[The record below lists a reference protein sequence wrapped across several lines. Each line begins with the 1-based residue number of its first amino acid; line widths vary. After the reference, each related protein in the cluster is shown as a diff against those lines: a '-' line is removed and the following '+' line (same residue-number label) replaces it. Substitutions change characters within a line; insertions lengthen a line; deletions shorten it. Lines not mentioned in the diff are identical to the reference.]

1 MVHTRKEYITGLIL
15 AGGRARRMG
24 GLNKGAQ
31 QLNRQ
36 TLFEHI
42 VQALSPQVNHIV
54 ISANQYL
61 DFYAKA
67 GFPIYSD
74 IREGFI
80 GPLGGIETVLK
91 CHSNIQWLFCTPV
104 DTPYIPSNLVAT
116 LYSEAKKNKA
126 LAVFPR
132 IDTQTYPLHCL
143 IHASL
148 LNSLMEYL
156 DKGERSVQRW
166 LNAHSVIVN
175 LETSGNEFININTME
190 ELLELNTVRPK

>member
-1 MVHTRKEYITGLIL
+1 MHIRKEDITGLIL
-15 AGGRARRMG
+15 AGGKARRMG

-31 QLNRQ
+31 QLNQQ
-36 TLFEHI
+36 TLFEHVI
-42 VQALSPQVNHIV
+42 RALSPQVNRIV
-54 ISANQYL
+54 VSANQYL

-74 IREGFI
+74 IREGFV
-80 GPLGGIETVLK
+80 GPLGGIETILK
-91 CHSNIQWLFCTPV
+91 RRSDIQWLFCTPV
-104 DTPYIPSNLVAT
+104 DTPFIPSNLVAT
-116 LYSEAKKNKA
+116 LCSEAQKNKA

-132 IDTQTYPLHCL
+132 IGVQIYPLHCL

-148 LNSLMEYL
+148 LNSLVDYL

-190 ELLELNTVRPK
+190 ELLELNKVKFS